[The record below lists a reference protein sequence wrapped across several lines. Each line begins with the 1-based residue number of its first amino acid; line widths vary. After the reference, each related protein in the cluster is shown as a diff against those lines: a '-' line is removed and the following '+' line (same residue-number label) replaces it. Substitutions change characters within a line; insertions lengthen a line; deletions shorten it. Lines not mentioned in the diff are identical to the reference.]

1 MKKITILSLVGLG
14 LTMGLMAFTSLAT
27 PPNKADYILVE
38 VYEVPSYPD
47 RGIHIHYGDNKRE
60 VIKFPGMDVEHHDEA
75 GDMTLAAINKLVS
88 EGYQIEHMSSGL
100 AQSGMITKIFM
111 RKR

>member
-1 MKKITILSLVGLG
+1 MKHITILSLVGLG
-14 LTMGLMAFTSLAT
+14 LTLGLMAFTSLNTA
-27 PPNKADYILVE
+27 PAKGDYILVE

-75 GDMTLAAINKLVS
+75 GDMTLSAINKLVS

-111 RKR
+111 RKK